1 MKNLLIVFGLIGILG
16 VQSCGKG
23 KNPIKI
29 PTPHP
34 LLQEY
39 FKHKPGT
46 IWVYNIEGTN
56 DTTIDHAIEPQNSP
70 YDFTQIISQQ
80 KPFKFSFE
88 SDLGTDMCVRFAD
101 DWSSYGHCM
110 HIENDTFISLPKIYY
125 PNSDSTG
132 ILDSVLLNG
141 LKYYNVIKSN
151 DNTMAQFREYWFA
164 PGVGIIK
171 KVQHSNGGIGKTFT
185 LRSFKPAK

>member
-70 YDFTQIISQQ
+70 YDITQIISQE

-88 SDLGTDMCVRFAD
+88 CNESNIISLRFYD
-101 DWSSYGHCM
+101 DWYSIGHTKV
-110 HIENDTFISLPKIYY
+110 IENNKFSNVQSLFN
-125 PNSDSTG
+125 PNADSTG
-132 ILDSVLLNG
+132 LLDSILVNG
-141 LKYYNVIKSN
+141 VKYYNVLKSI